1 MKPRVLLL
9 AIAGMLIAVPAGFGV
24 ISTAAAQAADDVLE
38 EVVVTARKREEN
50 LLEVPV
56 SITAITASDIDAK
69 GITDFDDL
77 VDFTPGFFFAE
88 HSVGRGDRSNRLL
101 VIRGMRIE
109 SEDDHVQPA
118 MVFVDGAPMM
128 GSVISGLEDAERV
141 EVVKGPQSAY
151 FGRATFSGAVNFV
164 TKTPSDELQGKITA
178 EAGRYGTTSFGA
190 QVEGPLSEGLSYRV
204 SGSAYSTDGH
214 YRLGN
219 DPDQKLGERKTWNL
233 AATLYAT
240 PSEQFSAKLRVHTWR
255 DDDGPG
261 AAFAYGEG
269 NGEHYFNCNPPG
281 STLLER
287 NGGNTW
293 ICGEAPFPQPGE
305 INADF
310 VLNAAKEGVLNGV
323 STPGRPGIVTPF
335 DPPILDGFGLARRA
349 WNASLIMDYEFTNE
363 ISLASISAFHSNEW
377 QVLDDVDR
385 RATAHIADLRDTG
398 LLNNRD
404 LRDFSQ
410 ELRLSADQGR
420 WRWQLGANYFDT
432 TGVRSTGLKFLFW
445 TQGLGVGNSWDIQTT
460 GLFGSIGYD
469 LTDQLSVSVE
479 GRQQWD
485 KVAEGGATGTAKLSD
500 TFTSFTPRVIVDF
513 KATEDITLYASFAQG
528 TRPGTF
534 NANLV
539 GRSQQELDQIQQQTG
554 AGLTVPEEELDSFE
568 VGLKG
573 SLLDGR
579 AWVTATLYW
588 ADWKAQSATGVFVTA
603 PDGSTDFVG
612 IKAVGGEIDL
622 NGFELEGV
630 LALTD
635 QITVD
640 ATFSVN
646 DSEIKKGGSCSHCPV
661 LLGVANADG
670 LGKRTQKNPKN
681 QGSLGLAYTDQF
693 NEQFDW
699 YARLDYIMTGSRFAG
714 GPNLTETG
722 DSHRVNVRAGVENE
736 TWRAEVFGKNVFDDK
751 TFTNY
756 QILHD
761 FAFLGPRRILTA
773 GLPDRAVWGVRASYN
788 F

>member
-1 MKPRVLLL
+1 MQPRFLSIFVAFALV
-9 AIAGMLIAVPAGFGV
+9 AVPAGFGLV
-24 ISTAAAQAADDVLE
+24 GTAQADEHVLE

-56 SITAITASDIDAK
+56 SITAITAADIDAK
-69 GITDFDDL
+69 GITEFADL

-164 TKTPSDELQGKITA
+164 TKTPTEEFQGKVTA
-178 EAGRYGTTSFGA
+178 EAGRYGTTNFGA
-190 QVEGPLSEGLSYRV
+190 QVEGPLSEGLFYRV

-240 PSEQFSAKLRVHTWR
+240 PSDQFSAKLRVHTWR

-261 AAFAYGEG
+261 AAFAYGET

-293 ICGEAPFPQPGE
+293 ICGEAPFPQASE
-305 INADF
+305 ITADF
-310 VLNAAKEGVLNGV
+310 VLTPAKEGVLNGV
-323 STPGRPGIVTPF
+323 ATPGRPAIVTPF
-335 DPPILDGFGLARRA
+335 DPPFLDDFGMERRA
-349 WNASLIMDYEFTNE
+349 LSASLILDYEFANGM
-363 ISLASISAFHSNEW
+363 SLDSISAYHSNEW
-377 QVLDDVDR
+377 MVLDDVDR
-385 RATAHIADLRDTG
+385 RATAHLGDIRDTG

-469 LTDQLSVSVE
+469 LTDRLSVSAE

-485 KVAEGGATGTAKLSD
+485 KVAEGGAGAAAKLSD

-513 KATEDITLYASFAQG
+513 KASEDITLYASYSQG

-539 GRSQQELDQIQQQTG
+539 GKSQQEMDSIRAETG
-554 AGLTVPEEELDSFE
+554 GGLTVPEEELDSFE
-568 VGLKG
+568 LGLKG

-579 AWVTATLYW
+579 AWVTATVYW
-588 ADWKAQSATGVFVTA
+588 ADWKAQKTVGTFVTA
-603 PDGSTDFVG
+603 PDGSMDFVSV
-612 IKAVGGEIDL
+612 KTGGGKIDL
-622 NGFELEGV
+622 SGFEFEGA
-630 LALTD
+630 LAVTD
-635 QITVD
+635 SITID

-646 DSEIKKGGSCSHCPV
+646 DSEIKRANCSHCSV
-661 LLGVANADG
+661 LIGVGNLDG
-670 LGKRTQKNPKN
+670 LGKRTVKNPKN
-681 QGSLGLAYTDQF
+681 QGSVGLAISDQL
-693 NEQFDW
+693 NERFDW
-699 YARLDYIMTGSRFAG
+699 YGRVDYIMTGSRFAG

-722 DSHRVNVRAGVENE
+722 DSHRVNVRAGIENE
-736 TWRAEVFGKNVFDDK
+736 LWRVEVFGKNVFDDK
-751 TFTNY
+751 TFINY

-761 FAFLGPRRILTA
+761 FAFLGPRRVLTA

>member
-1 MKPRVLLL
+1 MRSRVFFCFVAACVV
-9 AIAGMLIAVPAGFGV
+9 AIPAGLGIV
-24 ISTAAAQAADDVLE
+24 STAQAQEDVLE
-38 EVVVTARKREEN
+38 EVVVTARKREES

-56 SITAITASDIDAK
+56 SITAITAADIDAK
-69 GITDFDDL
+69 GITDFADL
-77 VDFTPGFFFAE
+77 VDFSPGFFFAE

-109 SEDDHVQPA
+109 TEDDHVQPA
-118 MVFVDGAPMM
+118 MVFIDGAPMM

-164 TKTPSDELQGKITA
+164 TKTPSEEFTGKVTA
-178 EAGRYGTTSFGA
+178 EAGQYGTTNFGM
-190 QVEGPLSEGLSYRV
+190 QVEGPLSEGLFYRV
-204 SGSAYSTDGH
+204 SGSSYRTSGH

-219 DPDQKLGERKTWNL
+219 NPDQKLGARKTWNM

-240 PSEQFSAKLRVHTWR
+240 PTDQFSAKLRVHHWQ

-269 NGEHYFNCNPPG
+269 NGEHYFNCNPQG

-293 ICGEAPFPQPGE
+293 ICGEAPFPQASE

-310 VLNAAKEGVLNGV
+310 ELNSSKEGVLNGI
-323 STPGRPGIVTPF
+323 STPGRPGIVSPF
-335 DPPILDGFGLARRA
+335 DPPFLDGFGMARRA
-349 WNASLIMDYEFTNE
+349 WNASLVMDYEFTNS

-377 QVLDDVDR
+377 MVLDDVDR
-385 RATAHIADLRDTG
+385 RATASVGDIRDTG

-460 GLFGSIGYD
+460 GLFGSVGYD

-485 KVAEGGATGTAKLSD
+485 KVAEGGATSASKLSD
-500 TFTSFTPRVIVDF
+500 TFTSFTPRVIVDY

-539 GRSQQELDQIQQQTG
+539 GRSQQELDQIEQQSG

-568 VGLKG
+568 LGLKG
-573 SLLDGR
+573 SLMGGR
-579 AWVTATLYW
+579 AWVTATVYW
-588 ADWKAQSATGVFVTA
+588 ADWKAQSTSGAFVTA
-603 PDGSTDFVG
+603 PDGTTDFVG
-612 IKAVGGEIDL
+612 LTTVGGKIEL
-622 NGFELEGV
+622 NGFEFEGA

-635 QITVD
+635 KFRVD
-640 ATFSVN
+640 ATFSIN
-646 DSEIKKGGSCSHCPV
+646 DSEIVRGPCTSHCPV
-661 LLGVANADG
+661 LLGINNVDG
-670 LGKRTQKNPKN
+670 LGKQTQKNPKN
-681 QGSLGLAYTDQF
+681 QGSLGLAYTDQLTDRY
-693 NEQFDW
+693 DW
-699 YARLDYIMTGSRFAG
+699 YARVDYIMTGSRFAG
-714 GPNLTETG
+714 NPNLTETG
-722 DSHRVNVRAGVENE
+722 DSHRVNVRAGVEND
-736 TWRAEVFGKNVFDDK
+736 TMRVEVFGKNVFDDR

-761 FAFLGPRRILTA
+761 FAYLGPRRILTA
-773 GLPDRAVWGVRASYN
+773 GLPDKAAWGVRASYN

>member
-1 MKPRVLLL
+1 MKSRAAFCLVAASLLV
-9 AIAGMLIAVPAGFGV
+9 VPAGLGL
-24 ISTAAAQAADDVLE
+24 IGIAQAADHVIE

-56 SITAITASDIDAK
+56 SITAITAADIDAK
-69 GITDFDDL
+69 GITDFADL

-164 TKTPSDELQGKITA
+164 TKTPSEEFQGKVTA
-178 EAGRYGTTSFGA
+178 EAGRYGTTNFGA
-190 QVEGPLSEGLSYRV
+190 QVEGSLSEGLFYRV

-240 PSEQFSAKLRVHTWR
+240 PSDQFSAKLRVHAWR

-261 AAFAYGEG
+261 AAFAYGET

-310 VLNAAKEGVLNGV
+310 VLTPAKEGVLNGI
-323 STPGRPGIVTPF
+323 STEGRPAIVTPF
-335 DPPILDGFGLARRA
+335 DPPFLDGFGMERRA
-349 WNASLIMDYEFTNE
+349 LNASLILDYEFANGM
-363 ISLASISAFHSNEW
+363 SLDSISAYHSNEW
-377 QVLDDVDR
+377 MVLDDVDR
-385 RATAHIADLRDTG
+385 RATAQIADLRDTG

-460 GLFGSIGYD
+460 GLFGSVGYD

-500 TFTSFTPRVIVDF
+500 TFTSFTPRVIVDY
-513 KATEDITLYASFAQG
+513 KVSEDITLYGSFAQG

-539 GRSQQELDQIQQQTG
+539 GRSQQELDQIQEQTG
-554 AGLTVPEEELDSFE
+554 ASLTVPEEELDSFE
-568 VGLKG
+568 LGLKG

-588 ADWKAQSATGVFVTA
+588 ADWKAQSASGAFVTA
-603 PDGSTDFVG
+603 ADGSQDFVG
-612 IKAVGGEIDL
+612 IKAVGGQIDL
-622 NGFELEGV
+622 NGIELEGV
-630 LALTD
+630 LALTENFT
-635 QITVD
+635 ID

-646 DSEIKKGGSCSHCPV
+646 DSEIKKGECSHCDV
-661 LLGVANADG
+661 LLGTSTADG
-670 LGKRTQKNPKN
+670 LGLRTQKNPKN
-681 QGSLGLAYTDQF
+681 QGSLGLAYTDQL
-693 NEQFDW
+693 NERFDW
-699 YARLDYIMTGSRFAG
+699 YARMDYIMTGSRFAG
-714 GPNLTETG
+714 SPNLTETG
-722 DSHRVNVRAGVENE
+722 DSHRVNLRAGVEND
-736 TWRAEVFGKNVFDDK
+736 TMRVEVFGKNVFDDK

>member
-1 MKPRVLLL
+1 MKSRATFCLVAASLL
-9 AIAGMLIAVPAGFGV
+9 AVPAGFGL
-24 ISTAAAQAADDVLE
+24 IGTAQAADHVIE
-38 EVVVTARKREEN
+38 EVVVTARKREES

-56 SITAITASDIDAK
+56 SITAITAADIDAK
-69 GITDFDDL
+69 GITEFADL

-164 TKTPSDELQGKITA
+164 TRTPSEEFQGKVTA
-178 EAGRYGTTSFGA
+178 EAGRYGTTNFGG
-190 QVEGPLSEGLSYRV
+190 QVEGPLSEGLFYRV

-240 PSEQFSAKLRVHTWR
+240 PSDQFSAKLRVHTWR

-261 AAFAYGEG
+261 AAFAYGET

-281 STLLER
+281 STLMER

-293 ICGEAPFPQPGE
+293 ICGEAPFPQSSE
-305 INADF
+305 ITGDF
-310 VLNAAKEGVLNGV
+310 VLTPAKQGVLNGMA
-323 STPGRPGIVTPF
+323 TEGRPGIVMPF
-335 DPPILDGFGLARRA
+335 DPPFLNGFGMERRA
-349 WNASLIMDYEFTNE
+349 MNASLVLDYEFANGM
-363 ISLASISAFHSNEW
+363 SLDSISAYHSNEW
-377 QVLDDVDR
+377 MVLDDVDR
-385 RATAHIADLRDTG
+385 RATAQIADLRDTG

-500 TFTSFTPRVIVDF
+500 TFTSFTPRVIVDY
-513 KATEDITLYASFAQG
+513 KVSEDITLYGSFAQG

-539 GRSQQELDQIQQQTG
+539 GRSQQELDQIQEQTG

-588 ADWKAQSATGVFVTA
+588 ADWKAQSASGAFVTA
-603 PDGSTDFVG
+603 PDGSQDFVG

-622 NGFELEGV
+622 NGIELEGV

-635 QITVD
+635 NFTID

-646 DSEIKKGGSCSHCPV
+646 DSEIKKGPCSHCDV
-661 LLGVANADG
+661 LLGTSTADG
-670 LGKRTQKNPKN
+670 LGLRTQKNPRN

-699 YARLDYIMTGSRFAG
+699 YARMDYIMTGSRFAG
-714 GPNLTETG
+714 SPNLTETG
-722 DSHRVNVRAGVENE
+722 DSHRVNLRAGVEND
-736 TWRAEVFGKNVFDDK
+736 TMRLEVFGKNVFDDK

>member
-1 MKPRVLLL
+1 MQPRVLSIILTTAL
-9 AIAGMLIAVPAGFGV
+9 VAVPAGFGLV
-24 ISTAAAQAADDVLE
+24 STAQAADDVLE
-38 EVVVTARKREEN
+38 EVVVTARKREES
-50 LLEVPV
+50 LLEVPL
-56 SITAITASDIDAK
+56 SITAITAADIDAR
-69 GITDFDDL
+69 GISDFADL

-164 TKTPSDELQGKITA
+164 TKTPSEEFTGKITA
-178 EAGRYGTTSFGA
+178 EAARFGTSNFGV
-190 QVEGPLSEGLSYRV
+190 QLEGPISEGLFYRV
-204 SGSAYSTDGH
+204 AGSSYSTSGQ

-219 DPDQKLGERKTWNL
+219 DPSQKLGARKTWNL
-233 AATLYAT
+233 AGTLYAT
-240 PSEQFSAKLRVHTWR
+240 PSDQFSAKLRVHHWQ

-269 NGEHYFNCNPPG
+269 NGEQYFNCNPSG

-293 ICGEAPFPQPGE
+293 ICGEAPFPQLHE
-305 INADF
+305 INGDF
-310 VLNAAKEGVLNGV
+310 ELNAAKSGVLNGI

-335 DPPILDGFGLARRA
+335 DPPFLNGYGLARRA
-349 WNASLIMDYEFTNE
+349 WNASLVMDYEFTGGMTL
-363 ISLASISAFHSNEW
+363 SSISAFHSNEW
-377 QVLDDVDR
+377 MVLDDVDR
-385 RATAHIADLRDTG
+385 RHTAPVADLRDTG

-432 TGVRSTGLKFLFW
+432 SGVRSTGLKFLFW
-445 TQGLGVGNSWDIQTT
+445 TQGLGVGNSWDIQTS
-460 GLFGSIGYD
+460 GLFGSVAYD

-485 KVAEGGATGTAKLSD
+485 KVAEGGATGTTKLSD

-534 NANLV
+534 NTNLV
-539 GRSQQELDQIQQQTG
+539 GRSQQELDQIREQTG
-554 AGLTVPEEELDSFE
+554 ADLAVPEEELDSFE
-568 VGLKG
+568 LGLKG

-579 AWVTATLYW
+579 AWVTATVYW
-588 ADWKAQSATGVFVTA
+588 ADWKAQSSAGALVSG

-612 IKAVGGEIDL
+612 ITAVGGKIDL
-622 NGFELEGV
+622 SGIEFEGAMAV
-630 LALTD
+630 TD
-635 QITVD
+635 KFTVD

-646 DSEIKKGGSCSHCPV
+646 DSEIKRGTCPSHCPV
-661 LLGVANADG
+661 LLGVDNVDG
-670 LGKRTQKNPKN
+670 LGKQTQKNPKN
-681 QGSLGLAYTDQF
+681 QGSLGLSFTDQL
-693 NEQFDW
+693 NERYDW
-699 YARLDYIMTGSRFAG
+699 YARMDYILTGSRFAG
-714 GPNLTETG
+714 TPNLTETG
-722 DSHRVNVRAGVENE
+722 DSHRVNLRAGIENE
-736 TWRAEVFGKNVFDDK
+736 TLRVEVFGKNVFDDK

-761 FAFLGPRRILTA
+761 FAYLGPRRILTA
-773 GLPDRAVWGVRASYN
+773 GLPDRATWGVRASYN

>member
-1 MKPRVLLL
+1 MKSRATFCLVAASLL
-9 AIAGMLIAVPAGFGV
+9 AVPAGFGL
-24 ISTAAAQAADDVLE
+24 IGTAQADEHVLE
-38 EVVVTARKREEN
+38 EVVVTARKREES

-56 SITAITASDIDAK
+56 SITAITAADIDAK
-69 GITDFDDL
+69 GITEFADL

-164 TKTPSDELQGKITA
+164 TRTPSEEFQGKVTA
-178 EAGRYGTTSFGA
+178 EAGRYGTTNFGA
-190 QVEGPLSEGLSYRV
+190 QVEGPLSEGLFYRV

-240 PSEQFSAKLRVHTWR
+240 PSDQSSAKLRVHTWR

-261 AAFAYGEG
+261 AAFAYGET

-281 STLLER
+281 STLMER

-305 INADF
+305 ITGDF
-310 VLNAAKEGVLNGV
+310 VLTPAKQGVLNGMA
-323 STPGRPGIVTPF
+323 TEGRPGIVMPF
-335 DPPILDGFGLARRA
+335 DPPFLNGFGMERRA
-349 WNASLIMDYEFTNE
+349 MNASLVLDYEFANGM
-363 ISLASISAFHSNEW
+363 SLDSISAYHSNEW
-377 QVLDDVDR
+377 MVLDDVDR
-385 RATAHIADLRDTG
+385 RATAQIADLRDTG

-500 TFTSFTPRVIVDF
+500 TFTSFTPRVIVDY
-513 KATEDITLYASFAQG
+513 KVSEDITLYGSFAQG

-539 GRSQQELDQIQQQTG
+539 GRSQQELDQIQEQTG

-588 ADWKAQSATGVFVTA
+588 ADWKAQSATGAFVTA
-603 PDGSTDFVG
+603 PDGSQDFVG

-622 NGFELEGV
+622 NGIELEGV
-630 LALTD
+630 LALTENFT
-635 QITVD
+635 ID

-646 DSEIKKGGSCSHCPV
+646 DSEIKKGPCSHCDV
-661 LLGVANADG
+661 LLGTSTADG
-670 LGKRTQKNPKN
+670 LGLRTQKNPRN

-693 NEQFDW
+693 NERFDW
-699 YARLDYIMTGSRFAG
+699 YARMDYIMTGSRFAG
-714 GPNLTETG
+714 SPNLTETG
-722 DSHRVNVRAGVENE
+722 DSHRVNLRAGVEND
-736 TWRAEVFGKNVFDDK
+736 TMRLEVFGKNVFDDK

-773 GLPDRAVWGVRASYN
+773 GLPDRSVWGVRASYN

>member
-1 MKPRVLLL
+1 MKSRAAFFFVAGALL
-9 AIAGMLIAVPAGFGV
+9 ALPAGFGL
-24 ISTAAAQAADDVLE
+24 IGIAQADEYVLE

-56 SITAITASDIDAK
+56 SITAITAADIDAK
-69 GITDFDDL
+69 GVTEFADL

-164 TKTPSDELQGKITA
+164 TKTPSQEFQGKVTA

-219 DPDQKLGERKTWNL
+219 DPDQKLGERRTWNL

-240 PSEQFSAKLRVHTWR
+240 PSDQFSAKLRVHTWR

-261 AAFAYGEG
+261 AAFAYGET

-310 VLNAAKEGVLNGV
+310 VLTPAKQGVLNGIA
-323 STPGRPGIVTPF
+323 TEGRPAIVTPF
-335 DPPILDGFGLARRA
+335 DPPFLNGFGMERRA
-349 WNASLIMDYEFTNE
+349 LSASLVLDYEFANGM
-363 ISLASISAFHSNEW
+363 SLDSISAYHSNEW
-377 QVLDDVDR
+377 MVLDDVDR
-385 RATAHIADLRDTG
+385 RATARLGDIRDTG

-410 ELRLSADQGR
+410 ELRLSGDQGR

-460 GLFGSIGYD
+460 GLFGSMGYD

-485 KVAEGGATGTAKLSD
+485 KVAEGGAAGTAKLSD
-500 TFTSFTPRVIVDF
+500 TFASFTPRVIVDY
-513 KATEDITLYASFAQG
+513 KVSEDITVYGSFAQG

-539 GRSQQELDQIQQQTG
+539 GRSQQELDQIREQTG

-568 VGLKG
+568 LGLKG

-579 AWVTATLYW
+579 AWVTATLYR
-588 ADWKAQSATGVFVTA
+588 ADWKAQSATGAFVTA
-603 PDGSTDFVG
+603 PDGSVDFVG
-612 IKAVGGEIDL
+612 IKAVGGKVEL
-622 NGFELEGV
+622 NGIELEGA
-630 LALTD
+630 LAVTD
-635 QITVD
+635 QITID

-646 DSEIKKGGSCSHCPV
+646 DSEIKRGTCTSHCPV
-661 LLGVANADG
+661 LIGVDNVDG

-693 NEQFDW
+693 NERFDW
-699 YARLDYIMTGSRFAG
+699 YARVDYIMTGSRFAG
-714 GPNLTETG
+714 TPNLTETG
-722 DSHRVNVRAGVENE
+722 DSHRVNVRAGIENE
-736 TWRAEVFGKNVFDDK
+736 MLRVEVFGKNVFDDK

-761 FAFLGPRRILTA
+761 FAFLGPRRVLTA

>member
-1 MKPRVLLL
+1 MKSRVAFCLVATSLL
-9 AIAGMLIAVPAGFGV
+9 ALPAGFGFMG
-24 ISTAAAQAADDVLE
+24 TAQAAEHVLE

-56 SITAITASDIDAK
+56 SITAITAADIDAK
-69 GITDFDDL
+69 GITEFADL

-164 TKTPSDELQGKITA
+164 TKTPSEEFQGKVTA
-178 EAGRYGTTSFGA
+178 EAGRYGTTNFGA
-190 QVEGPLSEGLSYRV
+190 QVEGPLSEGLFYRV

-240 PSEQFSAKLRVHTWR
+240 PSDQFSAKLRVHTWR

-261 AAFAYGEG
+261 AAFAYGET

-310 VLNAAKEGVLNGV
+310 VLTPAKEGVLNGIA
-323 STPGRPGIVTPF
+323 TEGRPAIVTPF
-335 DPPILDGFGLARRA
+335 DPPFLNDFGMERRA
-349 WNASLIMDYEFTNE
+349 LSASLVLDYEFANGM
-363 ISLASISAFHSNEW
+363 SLDSISAYHSNEW
-377 QVLDDVDR
+377 MVLDDVDR
-385 RATAHIADLRDTG
+385 RATAQLGDIRDTG

-469 LTDQLSVSVE
+469 LTDRLSVSVE

-485 KVAEGGATGTAKLSD
+485 KVAEGGAGAAAKLSD
-500 TFTSFTPRVIVDF
+500 TFTSFTPRAIVDF
-513 KATEDITLYASFAQG
+513 KASEDITLYASFSQG

-539 GRSQQELDQIQQQTG
+539 GKSQQELDSIREETG
-554 AGLTVPEEELDSFE
+554 GGLTVPEEELDSFE
-568 VGLKG
+568 LGLKG

-579 AWVTATLYW
+579 AWVTATVYW
-588 ADWKAQSATGVFVTA
+588 ADWKAQKTVGTFVTA
-603 PDGSTDFVG
+603 PDGSMDFVSV
-612 IKAVGGEIDL
+612 KTGGGKIDL
-622 NGFELEGV
+622 SGFEFEGA
-630 LALTD
+630 LAVTD
-635 QITVD
+635 SITID

-646 DSEIKKGGSCSHCPV
+646 DSEIKRANCSHCSV
-661 LLGVANADG
+661 LIGVGNLDG

-681 QGSLGLAYTDQF
+681 QGSVGLAIADQL
-693 NEQFDW
+693 NERFDW
-699 YARLDYIMTGSRFAG
+699 YGRVDYIMTGSRFAG

-722 DSHRVNVRAGVENE
+722 DSHRVNVRAGIENGM
-736 TWRAEVFGKNVFDDK
+736 WRVEVFGKNVFDDK
-751 TFTNY
+751 TFINY

-761 FAFLGPRRILTA
+761 FAFLGARRVLTA
-773 GLPDRAVWGVRASYN
+773 GLPDRAVWGVRGSYN